1 MSTTD
6 PLIEIPITHNGLG
19 YCTTAYVI
27 NLFRAISG
35 SGLNFCLTESGDSL
49 ANRAC
54 NRMLNDFL
62 HNPLE
67 PSEILII
74 DTDVVTCA
82 QHFRWIFEH
91 DAELVYGTYCKR
103 QPLIEHCLAVLNNG
117 DRPTPGQALWEVRR
131 AGRGYTRIKR
141 SLLERMK
148 EENGGPALRYH
159 NGKYPVEWD
168 FWPTGV
174 HSGKDST
181 AGEGNDADGYPKR
194 EFYSEDWGFCDRARN
209 MGVPILVDTRIQTK
223 HIGQWPFPIDYTE
236 EMLPQIL
243 AAFSDGTIRRTWS
256 KVKQM
261 RAPRLHWEAIQGWCE
276 ECHDALFCWLVD
288 RIPDG
293 GKYVEVGCWL
303 GRGTACFGARMR
315 EAEKDIQINVVD
327 NFTGSTEEPC
337 RTVQYKVLNQ
347 LDAEGKIDLVTEESF
362 RELFAEN
369 MRATMTPAIMHEGDS
384 AETAKK
390 FDDNSLDAVYI
401 DAGHD
406 YQEVLGDIVAWLPK
420 VKPGGVLCGD
430 DYGIDF
436 KGVTEA
442 VNQTFGKEKVRQQG
456 RVWIYEVPA

>member
-1 MSTTD
+1 MNQPKTD
-6 PLIEIPITHNGLG
+6 PLIEIPIAHNGLG
-19 YCTTAYVI
+19 YVCSAYML
-27 NLFRAISG
+27 NLIRAASESG
-35 SGLNFCLTESGDSL
+35 IRVQFTEAGDSL

-54 NRMLNDFL
+54 NRITNDFMAGNADEL
-62 HNPLE
+62 W
-67 PSEILII
+67 IV
-74 DTDVVTCA
+74 DTDIVTCG
-82 QHFRWIFEH
+82 QHFKWLGEH
-91 DAELVYGTYCKR
+91 DVELVYGTYSKR

-117 DRPTPGQALWEVRR
+117 DRPTPGQLWEVRR

-181 AGEGNDADGYPKR
+181 AGEGNDKDGFPLR

-261 RAPRLHWEAIQGWCE
+261 RAPRLHWEAIHGWCDD
-276 ECHDALFCWLVD
+276 CNDALFCWLVD

-315 EAEKDIQINVVD
+315 EAEKDIQLNVVD
-327 NFTGSTEEPC
+327 TFNGSQHEPC
-337 RTVQYKVLNQ
+337 LSVQAQV
-347 LDAEGKIDLVTEESF
+347 ISDLRQRAPITEDGNF
-362 RELFAEN
+362 REVFAEN
-369 MRATMTPAIMHEGDS
+369 MRGTMTPAVVHEGTS
-384 AETAKK
+384 AEMAKH

-401 DAGHD
+401 DAGHTFE
-406 YQEVLGDIVAWLPK
+406 EVQADIVTWLAK

-442 VNQTFGKEKVRQQG
+442 VNQTFEKEKVRQQG